1 MDETARKKKRQGKEE
16 KRQGKE
22 EKSRFL
28 PILCVEFK
36 QPQFNHMLDLYG
48 AG

>member
-1 MDETARKKKRQGKEE
+1 MDETVRKK

-36 QPQFNHMLDLYG
+36 QLQFNHMLDLYG